1 MCLAEEDRG
10 FGRKMAF
17 RECVFIL
24 INVFLGENCAFR
36 MGFGGE
42 CMRGGVGGEGD
53 MDGGG
58 WVGGFEVETRLFV
71 EVGEFGGG
79 HG

>member
-1 MCLAEEDRG
+1 
-10 FGRKMAF
+10 
-17 RECVFIL
+17 
-24 INVFLGENCAFR
+24 
-36 MGFGGE
+36 
-42 CMRGGVGGEGD
+42 MRGGVGGEGD